1 MEISPQSREWFLR
14 VERRIGALTLGI
26 GAASAIVVA
35 LACSWRW
42 GLGILLGALLAW
54 VNFRWLEQALA
65 AVSKLARAQE
75 GGPKPRIS
83 LWVWVK
89 LFGRYGLIA
98 VLLYTSWAF
107 LRIPVVSMLAGLC
120 ALGAAV
126 MAESIYEILGR
137 PA

>member
-1 MEISPQSREWFLR
+1 MEKSLRSNEWFQR
-14 VERRIGALTLGI
+14 VERRIAALTMGF
-26 GAASAIVVA
+26 GATSAMIVA
-35 LACSWRW
+35 LAGAWRW
-42 GLGILLGALLAW
+42 GVGILLGALLAW

-65 AVSKLARAQE
+65 AVSKLARAQT
-75 GGPKPRIS
+75 GDPKPRIS
-83 LWVWVK
+83 FWVWVK
-89 LFGRYGLIA
+89 LFSRYGLIA
-98 VLLYTSWAF
+98 VLLYTAWAL